1 VLNAAKGAFAT
12 DGLDVQMEEIARRA
26 GVGVG
31 TVYRHFPTKDALLE
45 ALWADKRERMIAV
58 TEAALQNPDPWQ
70 GVVEM
75 FERGTDMQAGDV
87 GWCEAVGWRPGGL
100 TAATAPP
107 GFAEMVGE
115 VIGRA
120 DRAGQL
126 RKELAFD
133 DVARIFCA
141 TASVIAAHGPQAGRD
156 LLRVILD
163 GLRAG

>member
-1 VLNAAKGAFAT
+1 VLQAAQKAFAAE
-12 DGLDVQMEEIARRA
+12 GLDAQMEEIARAA

-45 ALWADKRERMIAV
+45 ALWADKRERMGAL
-58 TEAALQNPDPWQ
+58 TRAALENPDPWQ

-75 FERGTDMQAGDV
+75 FERGTEMQAGDV

-107 GFAEMVGE
+107 EFVETVNA

-120 DRAGQL
+120 ERSGQL
-126 RKELAFD
+126 RKKLTFD
-133 DVARIFCA
+133 DIARIFCA
-141 TASVIAAHGPQAGRD
+141 TASVIAAHGAEAGQD

-163 GLRAG
+163 GLHSA